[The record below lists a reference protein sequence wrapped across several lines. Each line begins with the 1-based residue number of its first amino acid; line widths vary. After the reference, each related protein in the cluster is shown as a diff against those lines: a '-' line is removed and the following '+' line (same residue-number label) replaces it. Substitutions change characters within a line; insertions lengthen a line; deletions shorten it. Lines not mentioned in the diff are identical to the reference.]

1 MRDELVAAAFGFAF
15 APQDPSIAGMKPLFL
30 LSLLALVSGCQAVS
44 PGQHTAEG
52 ALQAGT
58 PEWRGQKFVQ
68 NRCAVCHSVG
78 YGETSPMPAAP
89 AFAAIANTPGLTRET
104 LATWLSNH
112 RNFPEEMYFEVPAE
126 HIDEITAYLLTLRR
140 PQPAS

>member
-1 MRDELVAAAFGFAF
+1 
-15 APQDPSIAGMKPLFL
+15 MKSLFL
-30 LSLLALVSGCQAVS
+30 LSSLALVGGCLAVA
-44 PGQHTAEG
+44 PGQHTADR

-58 PEWRGQKFVQ
+58 PAWRGQKFVQ
-68 NRCAVCHSVG
+68 NRCADCHAVG
-78 YGETSPMPAAP
+78 YGETSPMPTAP
-89 AFAAIANTPGLTRET
+89 AFTAVANTPGLTRET

-140 PQPAS
+140 PQSAP